1 MVEIKNDYYCV
12 KINIHG
18 GALDSIIDLNNNK
31 NLMYGKDE
39 RSWNGT
45 DVVIFPFIARLK
57 DSMYMV
63 DNKEYYFKNHGLLR
77 YTDLFIKEKKDD
89 EVTLGFDSNSYSLE
103 LYPYLFSFEI
113 NYKLTKNKLNITYKI
128 TNKDN
133 KKIYY
138 EFGGHPALKVS
149 GHDNDKEF
157 VIEDTKLLFDKDINT
172 TRYNLNDDGSLITN
186 TESYFIPKE
195 LNISKDLITK
205 YKTIIVDAKDINNVT
220 LVTNNHKYIF
230 DIKEAN
236 VLALWTMEGYGDYL
250 CVEPWWGIPDYI
262 NPNRELKDKPL
273 MRSLNVGESE
283 VSGYSIEIF

>member
-18 GALDSIIDLNNNK
+18 GALDSIIDLNNNE
-31 NLMYGKDE
+31 NLMYEKDE

-57 DSMYMV
+57 DNMYMV

-77 YTDLFIKEKKDD
+77 YTDLFIKEKKND

-103 LYPYLFSFEI
+103 IYPYLFSFEI
-113 NYKLTKNKLNITYKI
+113 NYKLIKNKLNITYRI

-133 KKIYY
+133 KRIYY

-149 GHDNDKEF
+149 GCDNDKGF
-157 VIEDTKLLFDKDINT
+157 VIKDTKLVFDNDINT
-172 TRYNLNDDGSLITN
+172 IRYNLNEDGSLITN
-186 TESYFIPKE
+186 TEAYFIPKE
-195 LNISKDLITK
+195 LDVTKDLITK

-230 DIKEAN
+230 DIKEAK

-250 CVEPWWGIPDYI
+250 CVEPWWGIPDYES
-262 NPNRELKDKPL
+262 PNRELKDKPL
-273 MRSLNVGESE
+273 MRSLDIGESE